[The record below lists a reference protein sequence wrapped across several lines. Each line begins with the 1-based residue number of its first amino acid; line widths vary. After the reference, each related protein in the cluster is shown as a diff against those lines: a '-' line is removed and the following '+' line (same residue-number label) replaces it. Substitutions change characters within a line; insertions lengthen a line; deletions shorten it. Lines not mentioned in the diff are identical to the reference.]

1 MYGTPTDPIPYISA
15 AYGLGI
21 LILVGYSVWQLRLRK
36 KLRALEQAID
46 ESGSERGVKS

>member
-21 LILVGYSVWQLRLRK
+21 FILVAYGALQIRLRR
-36 KLRALEQAID
+36 KLRALEGAIQ
-46 ESGSERGVKS
+46 ETGVQE